1 MVERIRNLNLP
12 KRAWNL
18 VVPENFPGVL
28 IFPKAGF
35 NAVAIYAAE
44 QVLTHP
50 LPVSRFYFGMVV
62 MASLYA
68 EWSIRR
74 EAARMNQNG

>member
-1 MVERIRNLNLP
+1 MLSIILG
-12 KRAWNL
+12 AS
-18 VVPENFPGVL
+18 FFATVL
-28 IFPKAGF
+28 MEIFPKAGF